1 MPCYIDMARTQLSI
15 ACKAICAINYI
26 GTETQE
32 HWTCSLWCWVQCAL
46 YSSVKWFSS
55 RTTTTAIKT
64 DGEMK
69 CNITIYTSSNS
80 ITLSTIFSLNFI
92 RKCVEYN
99 EDCVSDTCTAHTHT
113 HFNGES
119 DDTKK
124 RQKDSRIEMIQ
135 LCLCMSMNV
144 SMWFTKCV
152 IVLKYSLCTFNSF
165 RFDVCELCS
174 KNILDWK
181 IRPQE

>member
-26 GTETQE
+26 GTETPE

-55 RTTTTAIKT
+55 RTTTTAIRT

-99 EDCVSDTCTAHTHT
+99 EDCVSDTCTAHTHILMGRAMT
-113 HFNGES
+113 QRG
-119 DDTKK
+119 DKK
-124 RQKDSRIEMIQ
+124 TAGLKWFSCVCVWVWMWVCDSP
-135 LCLCMSMNV
+135 NV
-144 SMWFTKCV
+144 
-152 IVLKYSLCTFNSF
+152 
-165 RFDVCELCS
+165 
-174 KNILDWK
+174 
-181 IRPQE
+181 

>member
-92 RKCVEYN
+92 RKCVAYN

-113 HFNGES
+113 HILMGRAMTQRG
-119 DDTKK
+119 DKK
-124 RQKDSRIEMIQ
+124 TAGLKWFSCVCVWVWMWVCDSP
-135 LCLCMSMNV
+135 NV
-144 SMWFTKCV
+144 
-152 IVLKYSLCTFNSF
+152 
-165 RFDVCELCS
+165 
-174 KNILDWK
+174 
-181 IRPQE
+181 